1 MRRGGT
7 GLGNT
12 VRPRKA
18 KAIGYAPPGGVHNQ
32 GLLHFDAAAFPKLDT
47 AGGNGVE
54 YGAGAGGGL

>member
-1 MRRGGT
+1 M
-7 GLGNT
+7 GNT